1 MRQVEL
7 SLPPGVEFSHLCYS
21 PLTPLALL
29 ICLCIWPVSLRLGGW
44 FLLIWMPGTYTLH
57 QAVGVLSVVYLPLS
71 EIYPCNS
78 LLEGKPPLHTV
89 ALHKPEKI
97 HKKYILIKYIYTRIM
112 IFLVSLSILF
122 FLQNNLH
129 GKIWC
134 SKLKKKF
141 FLKFLVFFE
150 K

>member
-1 MRQVEL
+1 MR
-7 SLPPGVEFSHLCYS
+7 
-21 PLTPLALL
+21 
-29 ICLCIWPVSLRLGGW
+29 II
-44 FLLIWMPGTYTLH
+44 
-57 QAVGVLSVVYLPLS
+57 
-71 EIYPCNS
+71 
-78 LLEGKPPLHTV
+78 
-89 ALHKPEKI
+89 
-97 HKKYILIKYIYTRIM
+97 